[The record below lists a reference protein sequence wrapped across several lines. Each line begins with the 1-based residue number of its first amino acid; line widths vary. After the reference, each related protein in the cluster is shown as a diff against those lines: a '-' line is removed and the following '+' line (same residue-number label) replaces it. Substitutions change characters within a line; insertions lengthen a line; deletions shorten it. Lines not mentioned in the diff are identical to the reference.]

1 MPSPHGVGCAYVCR
15 VLGRT
20 YFAISMIHVL
30 CSFGRLPPTSDA
42 KNRRKPKIPKR
53 VGIHAIQ
60 TFYTMNW
67 LKTAFNVFVN
77 AVKGQYFDFKG
88 RTKMMDFWMFL
99 VIYIIINVVLSI
111 VDILLAALL
120 GFTILSSLFQLAMLC
135 PLLGIGARRMHDIGK
150 SGWFLIIPL
159 YNLYLWAQPGQKE
172 ANKWGNPVE

>member
-1 MPSPHGVGCAYVCR
+1 
-15 VLGRT
+15 
-20 YFAISMIHVL
+20 
-30 CSFGRLPPTSDA
+30 
-42 KNRRKPKIPKR
+42 
-53 VGIHAIQ
+53 
-60 TFYTMNW
+60 MNW

-99 VIYIIINVVLSI
+99 VIYIIINVILSI
-111 VDILLAALL
+111 VDILLAAVL

>member
-1 MPSPHGVGCAYVCR
+1 
-15 VLGRT
+15 
-20 YFAISMIHVL
+20 
-30 CSFGRLPPTSDA
+30 
-42 KNRRKPKIPKR
+42 
-53 VGIHAIQ
+53 
-60 TFYTMNW
+60 MNW

-77 AVKGQYFDFKG
+77 ALKGQYFDFKG

-111 VDILLAALL
+111 VDMLLAAVL
-120 GFTILSSLFQLAMLC
+120 GFAILSPLFQLAMLC

-150 SGWFLIIPL
+150 SGWFQIIPL

>member
-1 MPSPHGVGCAYVCR
+1 
-15 VLGRT
+15 
-20 YFAISMIHVL
+20 
-30 CSFGRLPPTSDA
+30 
-42 KNRRKPKIPKR
+42 
-53 VGIHAIQ
+53 
-60 TFYTMNW
+60 
-67 LKTAFNVFVN
+67 
-77 AVKGQYFDFKG
+77 
-88 RTKMMDFWMFL
+88 MMDFWMFL

-150 SGWFLIIPL
+150 SGWFQIIPL

>member
-1 MPSPHGVGCAYVCR
+1 
-15 VLGRT
+15 
-20 YFAISMIHVL
+20 
-30 CSFGRLPPTSDA
+30 
-42 KNRRKPKIPKR
+42 
-53 VGIHAIQ
+53 
-60 TFYTMNW
+60 MNW
-67 LKTAFNVFVN
+67 LKTAFNVF
-77 AVKGQYFDFKG
+77 FKG